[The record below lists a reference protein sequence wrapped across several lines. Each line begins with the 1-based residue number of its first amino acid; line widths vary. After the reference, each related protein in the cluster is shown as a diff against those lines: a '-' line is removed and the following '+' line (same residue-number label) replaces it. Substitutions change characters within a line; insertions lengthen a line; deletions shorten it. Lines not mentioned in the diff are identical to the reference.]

1 MNADWPELTDYWGA
15 KVEVEQAHLPYTFM
29 GRSPRWSVVV
39 SAPTMPAAAG
49 CAVLTP
55 TLELVRS
62 VLIADVAT
70 PERRY
75 LVASRLIRG
84 EGVLESVLVPY
95 GLSDEGGLVAHQL
108 RYVWRHGQAVSAG
121 AEGLEQA
128 ELMQAI
134 LEHAMAKR
142 ALPEINQVV
151 GLTVALRELV
161 ALGCEPS
168 VVPLAPL

>member
-15 KVEVEQAHLPYTFM
+15 KVEVAQAHLPYTFM

-39 SAPTMPAAAG
+39 SAPDMRAAAG

-62 VLIADVAT
+62 VLIADIAL
-70 PERRY
+70 PDRRY
-75 LVASRLIRG
+75 LVASRLLRD
-84 EGVLESVLVPY
+84 EPAPESVLVPY

-121 AEGLEQA
+121 ADGLEQA
-128 ELMQAI
+128 ELMQQV
-134 LEHAMAKR
+134 LTHAMAK
-142 ALPEINQVV
+142 ASLPAINQVV
-151 GLTVALRELV
+151 GLAVALRGLM
-161 ALGCEPS
+161 AYGCEPS
-168 VVPLAPL
+168 VVPLDP